1 MGEKIMQSPI
11 VVIIMGS
18 IKDKDHAEKIRQ
30 QLDSFGVTSHLRV
43 ASAHK
48 TSSYLSRI
56 ISHYEDMACPKVYIT
71 IAGRSNGLSGVVD
84 GLTSSPTIVCPPYS
98 DSFGGADIFSSL
110 RMPLGISPATVLEPQ
125 NAAFLAVRILSLSDS
140 SLKEKVVSYMLKQ
153 QKTVLES
160 DVSLNADMS
169 LLTEEERNLLK
180 Q

>member
-1 MGEKIMQSPI
+1 
-11 VVIIMGS
+11 
-18 IKDKDHAEKIRQ
+18 
-30 QLDSFGVTSHLRV
+30 
-43 ASAHK
+43 
-48 TSSYLSRI
+48 
-56 ISHYEDMACPKVYIT
+56 MACPKVYIT

-84 GLTSSPTIVCPPYS
+84 GLTSSPTIACPPYS